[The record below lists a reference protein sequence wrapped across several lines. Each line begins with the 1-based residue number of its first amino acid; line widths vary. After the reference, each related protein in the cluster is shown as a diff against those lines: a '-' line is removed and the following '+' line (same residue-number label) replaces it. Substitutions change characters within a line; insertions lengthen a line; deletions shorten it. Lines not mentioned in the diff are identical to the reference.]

1 MSRRLRLLD
10 NESGIVEVSSRTLHG
25 RFLTRPSAE
34 VNKLILGIL
43 GRAQAKY
50 PVEIFAFVFL
60 SNHFH
65 LLMRASSAKRM
76 AEFVSFVKSNIAK
89 ELGRLHDWKQTFWGG
104 RYYSAPLADDSVEDE
119 AARFMYI
126 LSNGCKEGLVA
137 SPLDWPGVSSAQA
150 LYRGETTMQGIWYDR
165 TAEFHARIRGEQ
177 KLFPTVQTVHLSP
190 LPFLAQSTP
199 AEQRE
204 YMVAAIRHIEQETR
218 ERHKENGT
226 RPLGARNIEQRN
238 PHDSPNDFHPSP
250 APWFHCMNR
259 EQYRAMRA
267 ARAIT
272 VAAYREAA
280 ERLRRGDTDVE
291 FPDGTFPPP
300 APFTETR
307 APP

>member
-1 MSRRLRLLD
+1 MSRGLRLLD
-10 NESGIVEVSSRTLHG
+10 NESGIVEVSSRTIQG
-25 RFLTRPSAE
+25 RFLMRPSAE

-65 LLMRASSAKRM
+65 LLMRASSVRQMAK
-76 AEFVSFVKSNIAK
+76 FVGFVKSNIAK

-119 AARFMYI
+119 TARFMYI

-190 LPFLAQSTP
+190 LPFLAESTP

-204 YMVAAIRHIEQETR
+204 YVVAAVRQIEQETR

-226 RPLGARNIEQRN
+226 KLLGARNIERRN
-238 PHDSPNDFHPSP
+238 SHDSPNDFHPSP

-291 FPDGTFPPP
+291 FPEGTFPPA